1 MKKWVVWI
9 AFLLALFCI
18 ITLVDESM
26 RRQRENI
33 PRTSWG
39 VGENVPTANPAVKD
53 GQWDVTQLVEVE
65 EGRFLEAPAGVYM
78 TLKAIEDN
86 RLLAELH
93 NDTAE
98 HWEYGEDGVSRLV
111 KLEGTWYQI
120 PSQGGASVLIAH
132 PLEPG
137 AVVEESFSLGG
148 TCPAGTYRV
157 VKKIQQGSIPENNS
171 IQRYLTLEFDIP

>member
-33 PRTSWG
+33 PRTYWD
-39 VGENVPTANPAVKD
+39 VGENVPSANSVIKD
-53 GQWDVTQLVEVE
+53 GECDVTQLIEVK
-65 EGRFLEAPAGVYM
+65 EGRFPEAPAGVYM

-86 RLLAELH
+86 KLLAELH

-98 HWEYGEDGVSRLV
+98 HWEYGEDGVYWLV
-111 KLEGTWYQI
+111 KLDGKWYQR
-120 PSQGGASVLIAH
+120 PSMPSSSVAIAH

-137 AVVEESFSLGG
+137 AVVEETFSLAGNSPG
-148 TCPAGTYRV
+148 GTYRV
-157 VKKIQQGSIPENNS
+157 VKKIQQGSIRENNFV
-171 IQRYLTLEFDIP
+171 QRYLMLEFDIP

>member
-26 RRQRENI
+26 RRQHENI

-39 VGENVPTANPAVKD
+39 VGENVPTANPAIKD
-53 GQWDVTQLVEVE
+53 GQWDVTQLIEVK
-65 EGRFLEAPAGVYM
+65 EGRFPEAPAGVYM

-98 HWEYGEDGVSRLV
+98 RWEYGEDGVSWLV
-111 KLEGTWYQI
+111 KLDGKWYQC
-120 PSQGGASVLIAH
+120 PALPRSSVAIAH

-137 AVVEESFSLGG
+137 AVVEESFSLSGNS
-148 TCPAGTYRV
+148 PAGTYCV
-157 VKKIQQGSIPENNS
+157 VKKIQQGSIPENNF
-171 IQRYLTLEFDIP
+171 IQCYLTLEFDIP

>member
-1 MKKWVVWI
+1 MKKKAMVIACVV
-9 AFLLALFCI
+9 LAAVLAVWHFGEPAAG
-18 ITLVDESM
+18 ESGG
-26 RRQRENI
+26 QEI
-33 PRTSWG
+33 KATH
-39 VGENVPTANPAVKD
+39 PALKD
-53 GQWDVTQLVEVE
+53 GQWDVTQLVEVK
-65 EGRFLEAPAGVYM
+65 EGRFPAPPDGVCM

-111 KLEGTWYQI
+111 KLDGTWYQI

-137 AVVEESFSLGG
+137 AVVEESFPLSGIS
-148 TCPAGTYRV
+148 PAGTYCV
-157 VKKIQQGSIPENNS
+157 VKKIQQGSIPENNFT
-171 IQRYLTLEFDIP
+171 QRYLTLEYDIP